1 MKILKLIIIYSFV
14 FCLNGCGA
22 FSQFSHTNI
31 KINQPIVK
39 SKASFIV
46 NEDRGSHQKTLV
58 ILSLSGGGSRAA
70 YFSASIM
77 LALENVF
84 KQDKLNILEEVDI
97 ISSVSGGSLAAAF
110 YVTSKDLEDKSKERR
125 FNQAWDRETVTNLMS
140 LNFRRKWLLS
150 WFWPTNIVKF
160 WFTAFDRS
168 DMMAQT
174 LADNLFDMKFYGFDL
189 KFKDINHSRPNIVLN
204 STNGTIG
211 DFSSIF
217 TFTQE
222 QFEKINSD
230 INEYK
235 VSRAVMATASFPGA
249 FNYMTLKDFHSVD
262 DKYVHVFD
270 GGNSDNLGLK
280 SVEKIIDKNK
290 GKYKKIIVILVDS
303 YTEGAGV
310 SSSEYDGR
318 KTLDYAVD
326 LNFIDSSDSLLSI
339 NRENTIDN
347 LSEKLEERG
356 GPKEFV
362 FYHVQFSDISNI
374 QLKNKLNSI
383 KTDFRIKEE
392 DTESIDQA
400 VSEIIVKDNLC
411 LIKIKEVLLKKTT
424 NHKDWLCTWE
434 VPAPHNIL
442 LKAAG
447 KK

>member
-1 MKILKLIIIYSFV
+1 MKILKFITICSVAICV
-14 FCLNGCGA
+14 NGCGA

-31 KINQPIVK
+31 KLVEPIVK
-39 SKASFIV
+39 SKASFTV
-46 NEDRGSHQKTLV
+46 SKDRGNNQKTLV

-84 KQDKLNILEEVDI
+84 KQDKLNLLEEVDI
-97 ISSVSGGSLAAAF
+97 ISSVSGGSLPAAF
-110 YVTSKDLEDKSKERR
+110 YVTSKDIDDESEKMKFTRT
-125 FNQAWDRETVTNLMS
+125 WDQQTVTNLMS
-140 LNFRRKWLLS
+140 KNYRQKWLGN
-150 WFWPTNIVKF
+150 WFWPTNIIKF

-189 KFKDINHSRPNIVLN
+189 KFKDINQTRPNLVLN
-204 STNGTIG
+204 STNGTTG

-222 QFEKINSD
+222 HFETKINSD
-230 INEYK
+230 IDEYEI
-235 VSRAVMATASFPGA
+235 SRAVMATASFPGA
-249 FNYMTLKDFHSVD
+249 FNYMTLKDFRSD
-262 DKYVHVFD
+262 EDKYVHVFD

-290 GKYKKIIVILVDS
+290 KKYNKVVVILVDS
-303 YTEGAGV
+303 YTESIGV

-318 KTLDYAVD
+318 EFSDYLVD

-347 LSEKLEERG
+347 LSDKLEERG

-362 FYHVQFSDISNI
+362 FYHIQFSDISN
-374 QLKNKLNSI
+374 QELKNKLNLI
-383 KTDFRIKEE
+383 KTDFRISEE
-392 DTESIDQA
+392 ATEAIDQA
-400 VSEIIVKDNLC
+400 VGEMIVKNNSC
-411 LIKIKEVLLKKTT
+411 LIKIKEVLLKKSTK
-424 NHKDWLCTWE
+424 HKDWLCTWE
-434 VPAPHNIL
+434 VPDANKI
-442 LKAAG
+442 
-447 KK
+447 